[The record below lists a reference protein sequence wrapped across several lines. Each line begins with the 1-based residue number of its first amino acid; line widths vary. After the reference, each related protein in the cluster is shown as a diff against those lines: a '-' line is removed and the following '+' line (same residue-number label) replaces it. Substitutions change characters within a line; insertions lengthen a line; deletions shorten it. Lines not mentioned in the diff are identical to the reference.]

1 MTKISCYHG
10 ARLGW
15 GFQADLTSS
24 QGSVWWATRD
34 PGVWS
39 RIVVGGGRCSQQST
53 PCSVSVH
60 PSSLPYILTLVG
72 TELTE
77 TSSQGNEGRELNQEV
92 GCACAVTQHCLL
104 TACLSG

>member
-39 RIVVGGGRCSQQST
+39 RIVVGGGGVALSRAPPALSRST
-53 PCSVSVH
+53 PPH
-60 PSSLPYILTLVG
+60 YPTY
-72 TELTE
+72 
-77 TSSQGNEGRELNQEV
+77 
-92 GCACAVTQHCLL
+92 
-104 TACLSG
+104 